1 MVKIH
6 KKPRSCEEGGEKE
19 RTNVTA
25 QSIQPNS
32 DNNLSTLSLS
42 ELNELLKEVLEHED
56 YMRAI
61 DIRDEIAKRNEQ
73 KKS

>member
-1 MVKIH
+1 
-6 KKPRSCEEGGEKE
+6 
-19 RTNVTA
+19 
-25 QSIQPNS
+25 
-32 DNNLSTLSLS
+32 
-42 ELNELLKEVLEHED
+42 LEHED